1 MSSAELFFTMVLVVE
16 MMVIVLAA
24 IFVLVLVRFVPVR
37 VMETQIDPPPNAHYI
52 IMRGEGGEPDPE
64 TLDAI
69 RTQKIAEIFYHA
81 LAFND
86 GYCSVRTL
94 HKIIAQQWNSH
105 YEKYPEYKKHWLISR
120 VMVEEVVIEY
130 DYLASGRVI
139 QLSATE
145 AAEPR
150 PVAYVLLP
158 AEQQGNITR
167 RLYAVADL
175 VSGFLPPTVTDTPQI
190 KEKIVKAAV
199 IPSVETLPKE
209 LEKAVGG
216 VLVGGDTLPAEPQ
229 LNGYHTAEPWD

>member
-190 KEKIVKAAV
+190 KEKIAKGAV
-199 IPSVETLPKE
+199 IPTLPKE
-209 LEKAVGG
+209 VEKAAAG